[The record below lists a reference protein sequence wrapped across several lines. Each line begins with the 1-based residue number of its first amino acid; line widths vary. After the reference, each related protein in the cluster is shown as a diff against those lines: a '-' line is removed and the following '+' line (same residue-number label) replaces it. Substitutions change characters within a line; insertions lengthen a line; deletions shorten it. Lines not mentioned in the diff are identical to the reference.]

1 MKLSRYVQI
10 PFEKT
15 AEMQG
20 LEIVIA
26 EKKARVEAVRAA
38 HQTRLWQLDA
48 KHQQKVETL
57 ESRRQRL
64 LALRGH
70 TPEPIKA
77 KIEAAYHKV
86 KAKIDEPYKQTRFDW
101 GGQQLSAILEA
112 SPRKE
117 IVELRRL
124 EYAAR
129 KANPT
134 PSTYPLPGEGERE
147 GGDQPAITIILPGE
161 RGSYEDAQ
169 RDQMAADLFASEKA
183 RLDAELMQTA
193 RQTYVMLGGTQ

>member
-15 AEMQG
+15 EEMTA
-20 LEIVIA
+20 LEVVIA
-26 EKKARVEAVRAA
+26 AKKERVEAVRAA

-57 ESRRQRL
+57 DLRHKRL

-134 PSTYPLPGEGERE
+134 PSPYPLEGERE